1 MTTSVP
7 SSQAVG
13 HRYDLDGGLVKLI
26 YPNGEAVDYA
36 LHKAGRLNVMTDWAN
51 RQTTY
56 KYELDGLP
64 KSTEY
69 GFNGTKTVY
78 GYDTTRRLTS
88 VQNLKGASTI
98 SSHAYLLD
106 AVGNRTQLTDTVVP
120 EGTFGTEP
128 NDPNTPNPLP
138 TVNRTQ
144 AVTSTP
150 GPLPSDGRSDVGT
163 TPPNPTIPQ
172 RPALGGS
179 YNQTVSYTYDKLYQ
193 LKDVAVAG
201 GSTTSY
207 TYDKV
212 GNRAT
217 KSTGGFS
224 YSYDKSDRVTGVTQ
238 GGVTT
243 GYTFDNN
250 GNLTNRGGLGAG
262 GETYAYDRANRL
274 ISATIGT
281 TAATTYAYDPDG
293 KRISA
298 TVSGQVTNYLYDVH
312 RGLPV
317 LLEDGTRRYVWGQ
330 GLAYAV
336 SGSGATLEVDVYH
349 PDGLGSVRAQTD
361 SSGAIVQTYQTDE
374 FGNPTLSDG
383 TRSQPF
389 GFTGEQRDSAT
400 GLIYLRARMYDPMVG
415 RFVQRDPV
423 RGYRS
428 NPLTLNRFAY
438 VLNNP
443 CSRSD
448 PSGLDSSSRATRC
461 GQEPEVPPLPPGLD
475 LVANIHETYRH
486 VPDAIWFLTQVR
498 TGGGWDFK
506 GPNGK
511 YEAGGNFHFGVMA
524 AAFGFPWWVAQN
536 GAGVQQGVDDAVRLG
551 RAVSNGQMPPRGGSG
566 TPFFIPPY
574 GDEWDHLFN
583 IAQGYLWYAWWRCTQ
598 IMGPPQSP
606 FLPFP
611 EVAE

>member
-1 MTTSVP
+1 MPRTDGRVLLWGVP
-7 SSQAVG
+7 VVSWLLEG
-13 HRYDLDGGLVKLI
+13 HPIAAEMEERS
-26 YPNGEAVDYA
+26 A
-36 LHKAGRLNVMTDWAN
+36 LRVVSNTASDR
-51 RQTTY
+51 RQLRD
-56 KYELDGLP
+56 E
-64 KSTEY
+64 
-69 GFNGTKTVY
+69 
-78 GYDTTRRLTS
+78 
-88 VQNLKGASTI
+88 
-98 SSHAYLLD
+98 
-106 AVGNRTQLTDTVVP
+106 VGNRTQLTDTVVP
-120 EGTFGTEP
+120 EGTFGAVP

-217 KSTGGFS
+217 KSSGGFS
-224 YSYDKSDRVTGVTQ
+224 CSYDKSDRVTGVTQ

-281 TAATTYAYDPDG
+281 TAATTYAYDADG
-293 KRISA
+293 KRVSA
-298 TVSGQVTNYLYDVH
+298 TVSGQVTSYLYDVN

-317 LLEDGTRRYVWGQ
+317 LLSGKLTEAPIHRIGTSARRYVWGQ

-383 TRSQPF
+383 TRNQPF
-389 GFTGEQRDSAT
+389 GFTGEQRDAAT
-400 GLIYLRARMYDPMVG
+400 GLIYLRARMYDPSIG
-415 RFVQRDPV
+415 RFMQRDARPGA
-423 RGYRS
+423 RFK
-428 NPLTLNRFAY
+428 PLSLNRFVY
-438 VLNNP
+438 GLNSPPN
-443 CSRSD
+443 RIG
-448 PSGLDSSSRATRC
+448 PSGFDSMAIAKAICTIYGWTCDDLTPDMAHELIHGNAVPLDPYDPRSLSENLVDAT
-461 GQEPEVPPLPPGLD
+461 VYLIITI
-475 LVANIHETYRH
+475 V
-486 VPDAIWFLTQVR
+486 
-498 TGGGWDFK
+498 
-506 GPNGK
+506 
-511 YEAGGNFHFGVMA
+511 
-524 AAFGFPWWVAQN
+524 
-536 GAGVQQGVDDAVRLG
+536 G
-551 RAVSNGQMPPRGGSG
+551 R
-566 TPFFIPPY
+566 
-574 GDEWDHLFN
+574 
-583 IAQGYLWYAWWRCTQ
+583 
-598 IMGPPQSP
+598 
-606 FLPFP
+606 PFP
-611 EVAE
+611 GK